1 LFFFCN
7 QSNITQI
14 QISNVDQFPKNQK
27 EMSTSSENKSIPF
40 QNAVVPPGQ
49 LQMNERKCMWC
60 EEKNNLLSSMTIP
73 RYIACYNH
81 YF

>member
-1 LFFFCN
+1 
-7 QSNITQI
+7 
-14 QISNVDQFPKNQK
+14 
-27 EMSTSSENKSIPF
+27 MSTSSENKSIPF

-60 EEKNNLLSSMTIP
+60 EEKNDLLSSMTIP

-81 YF
+81 LFTMNETIFKPHGESLQVDASN